1 MSLGQDGCMDIAH
14 GEHAAG
20 DALARRRAEAAARVE
35 QLRAELGAVRSARS
49 ENTDDEHDPEGTTL
63 SQLWS
68 QVSGVL
74 DAAVRELD
82 ELDAAIERV
91 ASGDYGICR
100 RCGQAIDPAR
110 LDARPGA
117 ALCIDCARLTG

>member
-1 MSLGQDGCMDIAH
+1 MDIEH
-14 GEHAAG
+14 GEHAAC

-35 QLRAELGAVRSARS
+35 QLRTELGAVRSARS

-82 ELDAAIERV
+82 ELDAALERV

-100 RCGQAIDPAR
+100 RCRQAIDPAR